1 MLVIL
6 PGVMDVSLA
15 QTSWAMVF
23 ESEHIRIL
31 RKKVPG
37 GYYQYKH
44 TIMSINILKD
54 ILHPNK
60 IYYRWHVGY
69 GVRK

>member
-15 QTSWAMVF
+15 QTSRARVF

-31 RKKVPG
+31 RKYDMIERENDG
-37 GYYQYKH
+37 ERDQ
-44 TIMSINILKD
+44 N
-54 ILHPNK
+54 
-60 IYYRWHVGY
+60 R
-69 GVRK
+69 